1 MNNQGDS
8 GTRLRNV
15 SNKQETLVQVGKAG
29 PPKSRSFQIFTE
41 AIKSLNNWKK
51 IVWLSFVSTFTQIGG
66 GG

>member
-1 MNNQGDS
+1 MNNQGDL
-8 GTRLRNV
+8 GTCLRNV

-29 PPKSRSFQIFTE
+29 PPKNRSLQIFTE

-51 IVWLSFVSTFTQIGG
+51 IVWLSFASTFTQIGG